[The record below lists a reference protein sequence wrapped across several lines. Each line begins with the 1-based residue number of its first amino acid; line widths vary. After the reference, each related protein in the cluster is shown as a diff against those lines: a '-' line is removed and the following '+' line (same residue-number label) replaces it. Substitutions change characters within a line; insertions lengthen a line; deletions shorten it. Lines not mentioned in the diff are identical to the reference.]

1 MGFLTAHATIRF
13 SRPGVMPYPRGEY
26 SPSVTDYRWDGDRR
40 DVVHYNG
47 IWYAVKKFDPT
58 GYVPAGQYPSAS
70 SAYWTVTSQFEIVI
84 TSMMMADAIRT
95 NALNVNDKFKVYT
108 DGSVRMQGEFSNENS
123 FSKLLMSNGFIRIMS
138 DLEGSIGGHGF
149 ESVRLSVNDEGI
161 PELMLR
167 AGTPLTKIVTIS
179 PNGITFYR
187 AGDGVHREINLTI
200 DPLVIGDGVIKKT
213 SDGMLYLSEDS
224 ITKYKLT
231 IKTSGGGSTYPST
244 GVNYVNQG
252 ETIFVNA
259 YPDSGYE
266 FDRWSDGGA
275 KSHSVT
281 INRDNYELTAYF
293 REIEETSVNYTVT
306 LSASP
311 SAGGTVS
318 GGGTYAKGTV
328 RTVTATPNPGYIFT
342 RWSDGGAQS
351 HSVAWDSTKSLVAYF
366 EKYTVT
372 TGELFSGTELTS
384 GTYWSKSGSSVI
396 ISVANGTANS
406 TFHNGNLTS
415 YVAFNKGYLSGKI
428 KQGHKYRLTMNVQSS
443 VAETAFVGVLG
454 EELDVGKTVNGEA
467 LFYGNLMNDGVI
479 STSPKTLT
487 ADFTATERGSTAN
500 DAFIFTVSQAC
511 VISINSISLKEIS
524 T

>member
-95 NALNVNDKFKVYT
+95 NALNVNDKFVVNT
-108 DGSVRMQGEFSNENS
+108 DGSVSTEGTFSSVGRAGNGQETKCLIDDGGITIFNNTNFQEKIRMTVDTDTGRPEICLGSYVGGGGGIYQGEGFVLG
-123 FSKLLMSNGFIRIMS
+123 SK
-138 DLEGSIGGHGF
+138 EGNLVFNANLIG
-149 ESVRLSVNDEGI
+149 
-161 PELMLR
+161 
-167 AGTPLTKIVTIS
+167 AGTVYVKEDGTLALLKGAYTGQASITIS
-179 PNGITFYR
+179 ASPASWGKVQPSGTLEYPEGVLIEVQAIPNIGYR
-187 AGDGVHREINLTI
+187 
-200 DPLVIGDGVIKKT
+200 
-213 SDGMLYLSEDS
+213 
-224 ITKYKLT
+224 
-231 IKTSGGGSTYPST
+231 
-244 GVNYVNQG
+244 
-252 ETIFVNA
+252 
-259 YPDSGYE
+259 

-275 KSHSVT
+275 QTHSVSVT
-281 INRDNYELTAYF
+281 DGMELTAYF
-293 REIEETSVNYTVT
+293 AKEEEDTVNYTVT

-311 SAGGTVS
+311 TAGGTVS

-328 RTVTATPNPGYIFT
+328 RTVTATPNPGYIFI

-372 TGELFSGTELTS
+372 TRELFSGTELTS

-406 TFHNGNLTS
+406 TFHNGDLTS

-454 EELDVGKTVNGEA
+454 EGLDVSKTVNGEA